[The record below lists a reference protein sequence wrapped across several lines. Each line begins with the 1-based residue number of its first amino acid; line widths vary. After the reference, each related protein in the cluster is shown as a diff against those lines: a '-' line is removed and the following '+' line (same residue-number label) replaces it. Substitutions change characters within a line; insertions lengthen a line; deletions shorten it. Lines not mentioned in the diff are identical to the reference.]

1 MYLNMPRFTF
11 SKKCAIVAAILMA
24 AASGIAS
31 TDIPNADAPKTLKE
45 NIATPEVPK
54 KYSPAIQRHMGNNAN
69 QFARHNLE
77 VAMHRKNEVYSI
89 IIPCDTLFKPND
101 DELRTHAPY
110 YLNAFKECC
119 ANLRHTRYLSSYIQT
134 TPAASNIA
142 MTSPKDAPMLLLTI
156 SMNWQAMLKPTSH
169 LTVWGLRNRARQ
181 TLLSRTGD
189 ETDASKF
196 TLCPKITSL
205 SEHVQALS
213 TDNRASQL
221 TIEQRIP
228 KENF

>member
-11 SKKCAIVAAILMA
+11 LKKCAIVAAILMT

-110 YLNAFKECC
+110 YLNAFKE
-119 ANLRHTRYLSSYIQT
+119 
-134 TPAASNIA
+134 
-142 MTSPKDAPMLLLTI
+142 LLH
-156 SMNWQAMLKPTSH
+156 KPTSYKILVVVYSDNTGSEQYCDD
-169 LTVWGLRNRARQ
+169 LTERRANAIADYFDELAGDVETNITSYGMGAEEPRSANTSVKNRRRNRRVEIYVVPEDNVIKRA
-181 TLLSRTGD
+181 RTG
-189 ETDASKF
+189 
-196 TLCPKITSL
+196 TL
-205 SEHVQALS
+205 
-213 TDNRASQL
+213 N
-221 TIEQRIP
+221 
-228 KENF
+228 

>member
-11 SKKCAIVAAILMA
+11 SKKCSIVAAILMA

-110 YLNAFKECC
+110 YLNAFKEL
-119 ANLRHTRYLSSYIQT
+119 LR
-134 TPAASNIA
+134 
-142 MTSPKDAPMLLLTI
+142 
-156 SMNWQAMLKPTSH
+156 KPTSYKILVVVYSDNTGSEQYCDD
-169 LTVWGLRNRARQ
+169 LTERRANAIADYFDELAGDVETNITPYGMGAEESRSANTSVKNRRRNRRVEIYVVPEDNVIKRA
-181 TLLSRTGD
+181 RTG
-189 ETDASKF
+189 
-196 TLCPKITSL
+196 TL
-205 SEHVQALS
+205 
-213 TDNRASQL
+213 N
-221 TIEQRIP
+221 
-228 KENF
+228 

>member
-11 SKKCAIVAAILMA
+11 LKKCTIVAAILMT

-31 TDIPNADAPKTLKE
+31 TEIPNADAPKTLKE

-110 YLNAFKECC
+110 YLNAFKE
-119 ANLRHTRYLSSYIQT
+119 
-134 TPAASNIA
+134 
-142 MTSPKDAPMLLLTI
+142 LLH
-156 SMNWQAMLKPTSH
+156 KPTSYKILVVVYSDNTGSEQYCDD
-169 LTVWGLRNRARQ
+169 LTERRANAIADYFDELAGDVKTNITPYGMGAEEPRSANTSVKNRRRNRRVEIYVVPEDNVIKRA
-181 TLLSRTGD
+181 RTG
-189 ETDASKF
+189 
-196 TLCPKITSL
+196 TL
-205 SEHVQALS
+205 
-213 TDNRASQL
+213 N
-221 TIEQRIP
+221 
-228 KENF
+228 

>member
-11 SKKCAIVAAILMA
+11 SKKCSIVAAILMA

-110 YLNAFKECC
+110 YLNAFKEL
-119 ANLRHTRYLSSYIQT
+119 LR
-134 TPAASNIA
+134 
-142 MTSPKDAPMLLLTI
+142 
-156 SMNWQAMLKPTSH
+156 KPTSYKILVVVYSDNTGSEQYCDD
-169 LTVWGLRNRARQ
+169 LTERRANAIADYFDELAGDVETNITPYGMGAEEQRSANTSVKNRRRNRRVEIYVVPEDNVIKRA
-181 TLLSRTGD
+181 RTG
-189 ETDASKF
+189 
-196 TLCPKITSL
+196 TL
-205 SEHVQALS
+205 
-213 TDNRASQL
+213 N
-221 TIEQRIP
+221 
-228 KENF
+228 

>member
-1 MYLNMPRFTF
+1 MTNCARMRHTISTP
-11 SKKCAIVAAILMA
+11 SK
-24 AASGIAS
+24 
-31 TDIPNADAPKTLKE
+31 N
-45 NIATPEVPK
+45 
-54 KYSPAIQRHMGNNAN
+54 
-69 QFARHNLE
+69 
-77 VAMHRKNEVYSI
+77 
-89 IIPCDTLFKPND
+89 
-101 DELRTHAPY
+101 
-110 YLNAFKECC
+110 CC

>member
-1 MYLNMPRFTF
+1 MPRFTF
-11 SKKCAIVAAILMA
+11 SKKCSIVAAILMA

-110 YLNAFKECC
+110 YLNAFKEL
-119 ANLRHTRYLSSYIQT
+119 LR
-134 TPAASNIA
+134 
-142 MTSPKDAPMLLLTI
+142 
-156 SMNWQAMLKPTSH
+156 KPTSYKILVAVYSDNTGSEQYCDD
-169 LTVWGLRNRARQ
+169 LTERRANAIADYFDELAGDVETNITPYGMGAEGPRSANTSVKNRRRNRRVEIYVVPEDNVIKRA
-181 TLLSRTGD
+181 RTG
-189 ETDASKF
+189 
-196 TLCPKITSL
+196 TL
-205 SEHVQALS
+205 
-213 TDNRASQL
+213 N
-221 TIEQRIP
+221 
-228 KENF
+228 

>member
-11 SKKCAIVAAILMA
+11 SKKCSIVAAILMA

-110 YLNAFKECC
+110 YLNAFKEL
-119 ANLRHTRYLSSYIQT
+119 LR
-134 TPAASNIA
+134 
-142 MTSPKDAPMLLLTI
+142 
-156 SMNWQAMLKPTSH
+156 KPTSYKILVVVYSDNTGSEQYCDN
-169 LTVWGLRNRARQ
+169 LTERRANAIADYFDELAGDVATNITPYGMGAEEPRSANTSVKNRRRNRRVEIYVVPEDNVIKRA
-181 TLLSRTGD
+181 RTG
-189 ETDASKF
+189 
-196 TLCPKITSL
+196 TL
-205 SEHVQALS
+205 
-213 TDNRASQL
+213 N
-221 TIEQRIP
+221 
-228 KENF
+228 

>member
-110 YLNAFKECC
+110 YLNAFKEL
-119 ANLRHTRYLSSYIQT
+119 LR
-134 TPAASNIA
+134 
-142 MTSPKDAPMLLLTI
+142 
-156 SMNWQAMLKPTSH
+156 KPTSYKILVVVYSDNTGSEQYCDD
-169 LTVWGLRNRARQ
+169 LTERRANAIADYFDELAGDVETNITPYGMGTEEPRSANTSVKNRRRNRRVEIYVVPEDNVIKRA
-181 TLLSRTGD
+181 RTG
-189 ETDASKF
+189 
-196 TLCPKITSL
+196 TL
-205 SEHVQALS
+205 
-213 TDNRASQL
+213 N
-221 TIEQRIP
+221 
-228 KENF
+228 

>member
-11 SKKCAIVAAILMA
+11 SKKCSIVAAILMA

-110 YLNAFKECC
+110 YLNAFKEL
-119 ANLRHTRYLSSYIQT
+119 LRE
-134 TPAASNIA
+134 
-142 MTSPKDAPMLLLTI
+142 
-156 SMNWQAMLKPTSH
+156 PTSYKILVVVYSDNTGSEQYCDD
-169 LTVWGLRNRARQ
+169 LTERRANAIADYFDELAGDVETNITPYGMGAEEPRSANTSVKNRRRNRRVEIYVVPEDNVIKRA
-181 TLLSRTGD
+181 RTG
-189 ETDASKF
+189 
-196 TLCPKITSL
+196 TL
-205 SEHVQALS
+205 
-213 TDNRASQL
+213 N
-221 TIEQRIP
+221 
-228 KENF
+228 

>member
-11 SKKCAIVAAILMA
+11 SKKCSIVAAILMA
-24 AASGIAS
+24 AASSIAS

-110 YLNAFKECC
+110 YLNAFKEL
-119 ANLRHTRYLSSYIQT
+119 LR
-134 TPAASNIA
+134 
-142 MTSPKDAPMLLLTI
+142 
-156 SMNWQAMLKPTSH
+156 KPTSYKILVVVYSDNTGSEQYCDD
-169 LTVWGLRNRARQ
+169 LTERRANAIADYFDELAGDVETNITPYGMGAEEPRSANTSVKNRRRNRRVEIYVVPEDNVIKRA
-181 TLLSRTGD
+181 RTG
-189 ETDASKF
+189 
-196 TLCPKITSL
+196 TL
-205 SEHVQALS
+205 
-213 TDNRASQL
+213 N
-221 TIEQRIP
+221 
-228 KENF
+228 

>member
-24 AASGIAS
+24 AASCIAS

-110 YLNAFKECC
+110 YLNAFKEL
-119 ANLRHTRYLSSYIQT
+119 LR
-134 TPAASNIA
+134 
-142 MTSPKDAPMLLLTI
+142 
-156 SMNWQAMLKPTSH
+156 KPTSYKILVVVYSDNTGSEQYCDN
-169 LTVWGLRNRARQ
+169 LTERRANAIADYFDELAGDVETNITPYGMGAEEPRSANTSVKNRRRNRRVEIYVVPEDNVIKRA
-181 TLLSRTGD
+181 RTG
-189 ETDASKF
+189 
-196 TLCPKITSL
+196 TL
-205 SEHVQALS
+205 
-213 TDNRASQL
+213 N
-221 TIEQRIP
+221 
-228 KENF
+228 